1 MKAKS
6 DAEDG
11 LKSQIENLMKK
22 WFIRVNVDKDVMK
35 IIADIDMTENQ
46 KERMEQ
52 LFHQK
57 TIAELFELY
66 PRWCI
71 NKMDK
76 PDEVCSTCIKVL
88 ATFTVPS
95 RNLLFLSLMTGLVGT
110 SNKPPL

>member
-11 LKSQIENLMKK
+11 LEIGCLMTGLL
-22 WFIRVNVDKDVMK
+22 IRDNDDKDVME
-35 IIADIDMTENQ
+35 IIAGIDMTENQ
-46 KERMEQ
+46 KERMKQ

-110 SNKPPL
+110 SSKPPL